1 VETAAPQVVDPT
13 GGGEVLAGAFL
24 ALRAEGLPEREALRY
39 AVRASAS
46 CVEDYGVT
54 GSHLTTELE
63 TIRGEVLGSA
73 DS

>member
-1 VETAAPQVVDPT
+1 VDPT
-13 GGGEVLAGAFL
+13 GGGEVLAGVFL

-54 GSHLTTELE
+54 GEHLTAELKAIAAE
-63 TIRGEVLGSA
+63 AIRDREC
-73 DS
+73 DTD